1 MTPSP
6 CGVTTGC
13 PIRRSPDQGSFD
25 SSPGLIAAYHVLH
38 RLSTPRH
45 PPCTLSSLIAWMT
58 DCPWPC
64 EPVRAATRRRPFA
77 PSRTSLRPDRSC
89 ACVKTPSTHT
99 SRRSNEWSKNHSPLD
114 IRTYGS
120 IPDLACA
127 SARRPLI
134 TGAAGCPFHDSIVKE
149 QLGYRTSGFR
159 LSYPFSATPHEAVF
173 RTACL
178 LPALVSHPFSP
189 TAWRR
194 DDLGMHSGGRRGP
207 HVLEPYEYIS

>member
-1 MTPSP
+1 
-6 CGVTTGC
+6 
-13 PIRRSPDQGSFD
+13 
-25 SSPGLIAAYHVLH
+25 
-38 RLSTPRH
+38 
-45 PPCTLSSLIAWMT
+45 LIAWMT

-134 TGAAGCPFHDSIVKE
+134 TGAAGCPSTI
-149 QLGYRTSGFR
+149 R
-159 LSYPFSATPHEAVF
+159 LSKSSLSIGLQAFACRTHF
-173 RTACL
+173 R
-178 LPALVSHPFSP
+178 P
-189 TAWRR
+189 RR
-194 DDLGMHSGGRRGP
+194 MKRSSGPLAFCR
-207 HVLEPYEYIS
+207 L